1 MKFAALFVALG
12 VSVVT
17 AAMFG
22 LAEPPSGGGAD
33 PLAGPKVPERRAM
46 FGFGGEFKR
55 ETLRPEEA
63 ALRGLDL
70 SAEQRAAIDRHFN
83 QRGRA
88 ITRFLLGHIDL
99 LNRLNVSGSA
109 GDQRTAADL
118 LFQAAGRFEA
128 SGFRGD
134 LTGLIRAEV
143 PEGPLREAFDRA
155 MSDYWIMVAM
165 EKTGKLRS
173 ALTRGDVYG
182 ARLQESIEI
191 LGKEF
196 EAAFQRAE
204 RSGEFVVAYLL
215 DGLGLSKAQ
224 REKVDTI
231 VFNGLEAM
239 APEAPE
245 AEKVKLFLGVFAY
258 LTEEQRAKVM
268 RKINGD

>member
-1 MKFAALFVALG
+1 VMNLRAWCVGVAA
-12 VSVVT
+12 VSMSMMT
-17 AAMFG
+17 GF
-22 LAEPPSGGGAD
+22 AEPPGGGD

-55 ETLRPEEA
+55 EALRPEEA

-70 SAEQRAAIDRHFN
+70 SAASRAAIDRHFN

-109 GDQRTAADL
+109 GDQKTAGAL
-118 LFQAAGRFEA
+118 LLQAAGQFEA

-134 LTGLIRAEV
+134 LAGLVRAEI
-143 PEGPLREAFDRA
+143 PEGPTRDAFDRA
-155 MSDYWIMVAM
+155 MDEYWIMVAM
-165 EKTGKLRS
+165 EKTGKARK
-173 ALTRGDVYG
+173 ALTRGEVYS

-196 EAAFQRAE
+196 EAAFQRSE

-215 DGLGLSKAQ
+215 DGLKLSARQ
-224 REKVDTI
+224 RAKVDAI
-231 VFNGLEAM
+231 VFDGLEAL
-239 APEAPE
+239 ALEAPE
-245 AEKVKLFLGVFAY
+245 SEKVKLFLGIFAY
-258 LTEEQRAKVM
+258 LTEEQRAMVM
-268 RKINGD
+268 RKINGE